1 MKKVYT
7 AATPAEAAEI
17 VKTIY
22 ASGYPDRM
30 VLQKMVPG
38 GDDHMRVLTAFSD
51 ENGKVR
57 AMCPWPHD
65 GRGAHPPRPGQPCR
79 HRQ

>member
-30 VLQKMVPG
+30 VGEKMVPG
-38 GDDHMRVLTAFSD
+38 GDDHMRVMTAFSD

-57 AMCPWPHD
+57 AMCLGHTIVE
-65 GRGAHPPRPGQPCR
+65 
-79 HRQ
+79 

>member
-30 VLQKMVPG
+30 VLQ
-38 GDDHMRVLTAFSD
+38 RWC
-51 ENGKVR
+51 R
-57 AMCPWPHD
+57 AAMTIC
-65 GRGAHPPRPGQPCR
+65 AC
-79 HRQ
+79 